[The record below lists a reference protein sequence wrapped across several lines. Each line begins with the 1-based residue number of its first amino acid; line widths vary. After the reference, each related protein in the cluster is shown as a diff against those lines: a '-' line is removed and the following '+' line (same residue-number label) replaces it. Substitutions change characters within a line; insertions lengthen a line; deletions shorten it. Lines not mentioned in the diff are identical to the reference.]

1 MTYTYLLYISS
12 IFGLLNDGLL
22 YKVKAWCRL
31 VRHAFVIVTVN
42 L

>member
-12 IFGLLNDGLL
+12 IFAGYFLL